1 MYAGGLM
8 SQMQRG
14 FSDLVCQPLVTS
26 YVIDAYLCFR
36 GGTVTAPLGPLGPL
50 AHLAT
55 ALVGGNKKW
64 VALQNR
70 SWLPSSA

>member
-36 GGTVTAPLGPLGPL
+36 RGTGTAPLGPLAP
-50 AHLAT
+50 LAT